1 METSSPTGGELREEL
16 RGDAS
21 TVTDAT
27 KQRLFSEAD
36 ARKGGA
42 ATQAKSLSG
51 ALDAAADELADSPSW
66 LRSAFHQGAQTL
78 NRFADTL
85 ENKDSRQL
93 TRDIQKM
100 ARDHPGTFLTGCAL
114 AGFAAARVLK
124 AGVEDTS
131 PSGARVG
138 ETPQNY
144 DPYEQ
149 QQTSPTGTA
158 FAGLEDSESGA
169 QSAYQGEM

>member
-1 METSSPTGGELREEL
+1 METPSTSGELREEL

-21 TVTDAT
+21 IVTETT

-66 LRSAFHQGAQTL
+66 LRSAFHQGAETL

-93 TRDIQKM
+93 TRDIQQL

-131 PSGARVG
+131 SSGAHAADPTRL
-138 ETPQNY
+138 Y

-149 QQTSPTGTA
+149 RQSSPTGTA
-158 FAGLEDSESGA
+158 FAGLEESEGGA